1 MTNNITSNIA
11 SNTIVY
17 LYDGSFEG
25 MLTCVYEGY
34 YSDDKPEGIYN
45 TYTYEADLFATPKY
59 IITDLEKSHK
69 VGLAIVEKLS
79 ETFFH
84 KIVNAFFSEDY
95 DVATHIYKLLRYGF
109 KNGPEVIM
117 HVSHPLVSAVVDLA
131 NAVGRETHLFVG
143 LVRFMKLKG
152 GIYYCKFGPTYNQVP
167 LLAEHFS
174 HRLSDQTWVIHDVNR
189 NLAVF
194 YDKNE
199 WYVNEFHGL
208 NSYELDDEELLY
220 QSLWKTFHKH
230 IAIEERVN
238 PTLQRSFMPKKYW
251 KHLIE
256 MN

>member
-1 MTNNITSNIA
+1 MGEEM
-11 SNTIVY
+11 IVY
-17 LYDGSFEG
+17 IYDGSFEG

-34 YSDDKPEGIYN
+34 YSEDKPEAIYN
-45 TYTYEADLFATPKY
+45 TYQYEQNLFHEPRF
-59 IITDLEKSHK
+59 IVTDLEKSHK

-79 ETFFH
+79 ELFFH
-84 KIVNAFFSEDY
+84 RIVNAFFSENY
-95 DVATHIYKLLRYGF
+95 DVATHIYRLLRYGF

-117 HVSHPLVSAVVDLA
+117 HASHPIVSAVVDLS
-131 NAVGRETHLFVG
+131 NAVARETHLFVG

-152 GIYYCKFGPTYNQVP
+152 GIYYCEFGPTYNQVP

-174 HRLSDQTWVIHDVNR
+174 HRLNDQVWVIHDVNR

-194 YDKNE
+194 YDKKQ
-199 WYVNEFHGL
+199 WYVNEFYGL
-208 NSYELDDEELLY
+208 DDYTLDDEELLY

-230 IAIEERVN
+230 IAIEERIN

-251 KHLIE
+251 KYLIE

>member
-1 MTNNITSNIA
+1 MIDYI
-11 SNTIVY
+11 
-17 LYDGSFEG
+17 YDGSFEG
-25 MLTCVYEGY
+25 MLTCVYEAY
-34 YSDDKPEGIYN
+34 YSTDNPEGIYS
-45 TYTYEADLFATPKY
+45 TYSYQADLFHEAKF

-95 DVATHIYKLLRYGF
+95 NVATYIYKLLRYGF
-109 KNGPEVIM
+109 KHGPEIIM
-117 HVSHPLVSAVVDLA
+117 HVSNPLVAPVVDLA

-152 GIYYCKFGPTYNQVP
+152 GIYYCQFSPTYNQVP

-174 HRLSDQTWVIHDVNR
+174 HRLNDQIWVIHDVER
-189 NLAVF
+189 NIAVF
-194 YDKNE
+194 YDKKS
-199 WYVNEFHGL
+199 WYVNEFHGMQ
-208 NSYELDDEELLY
+208 NYELDDEEILY

-230 IAIEERVN
+230 IAIKERIN

-251 KHLIE
+251 KYLLE

>member
-1 MTNNITSNIA
+1 M
-11 SNTIVY
+11 IVY

-34 YSDDKPEGIYN
+34 YSKEDVKGIFN
-45 TYTYEADLFATPKY
+45 TYQYEANLFHEAKF
-59 IITDLEKSHK
+59 IVTDLEKSHK

-84 KIVNAFFSEDY
+84 KIVNAFFSDDY
-95 DVATHIYKLLRYGF
+95 DVATHIYNLLRFGF

-117 HVSHPLVSAVVDLA
+117 NITHPYVAPVVDLA
-131 NAVGRETHLFVG
+131 NSVGRETHLFVG
-143 LVRFMKLKG
+143 LVRFVKLKG
-152 GIYYCKFGPTYNQVP
+152 GIYYCEFAPTYNQVP

-174 HRLSDQTWVIHDVNR
+174 HRLNDQIWVIHDVKR

-194 YDKNE
+194 YDKDQ
-199 WYVNEFHGL
+199 WYVNEFYGL
-208 NSYELDDEELLY
+208 NDYELDDEELLY

-230 IAIEERVN
+230 IAIQERIN
-238 PTLQRSFMPKKYW
+238 PKLQRSFMPKKYW
-251 KHLIE
+251 KYLLE